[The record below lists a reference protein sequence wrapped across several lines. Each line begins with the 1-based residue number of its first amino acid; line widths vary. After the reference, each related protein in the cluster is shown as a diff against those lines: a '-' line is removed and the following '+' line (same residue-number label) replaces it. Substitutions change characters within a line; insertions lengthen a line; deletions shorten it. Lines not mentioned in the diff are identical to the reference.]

1 MTECHLY
8 KLIEIESK
16 ADDDTTSD
24 ESDVEIVSIADET
37 DTVSAL
43 INGQFDSDDEEPPVI
58 RQSC

>member
-43 INGQFDSDDEEPPVI
+43 ING
-58 RQSC
+58 